1 MLPARFTPQQEAWTL
16 TKRSPY
22 DKMPNFNSFGTAS
35 STKMAL
41 RPSPKTMLPARFTP

>member
-22 DKMPNFNSFGTAS
+22 DKMPNFNSLVL
-35 STKMAL
+35 L
-41 RPSPKTMLPARFTP
+41 RAPKWHCARP